1 MKIKL
6 FIIKVLLSL
15 ILITNNSFAKNLPP
29 GSGVADVPA
38 NVLILL
44 DKSGSMGA
52 RMISG
57 MGFYYPMGMAAHN
70 GKIYAGQLGSYG
82 IKSIDHDTGK
92 LNTSFGTKG
101 SWRRPS

>member
-57 MGFYYPMGMAAHN
+57 MGFYYPN
-70 GKIYAGQLGSYG
+70 GYG
-82 IKSIDHDTGK
+82 CT
-92 LNTSFGTKG
+92 
-101 SWRRPS
+101 